1 MKNDNDS
8 VFFEQLLSHSDS
20 LDFQKLMKVLA
31 SRWYWIVGALL
42 LTSILCFIYL
52 KLATPQ
58 YVGSVTIKYLEKR
71 SQLDDFANSQTTYLF
86 NSGNTDYLTEKYNVK
101 SQEVVQNAITK
112 LNNPFTFY
120 RLKDLRRID
129 VYPNRPL
136 DLEVISYDRELY
148 EHGTFVLE
156 DDLSLTYQ
164 TQTSEVPIRLVERS
178 LVSLRGLVF
187 RVKTIAPNT
196 EGYIYEFVF
205 NDPVRLVNSFVSRI
219 DMDEVEQDMPV
230 MALSFRYHNP
240 AFTKDFLDQLLEAY
254 REFDL
259 KQKQQSSDLTIRFIN
274 DQVDIYSAS
283 LKEAARELELFKQR
297 NQVLDISNS
306 ATEITSKV
314 RELEQR
320 KNELEIQKAYI
331 NMLESNLGSTFE
343 HVDYLSVGLDGTT
356 DAVLV
361 NLLERFNT
369 LITQRKELLVKYSPN
384 SSTVR
389 NLDEELNKYRSQILD
404 NIRLQKQK
412 NNGTIRILDN
422 NIAVFRRR
430 FNQIPAL
437 EKNYIYLQSNFEVNK
452 NIYSLLLNKEIESS
466 IVRAGML
473 PSFQVV
479 TQPDLDKV
487 SPKPLQIIALSLFL
501 GLGLGLGSV
510 LATRYFNH
518 TFTDMAQIDKHP
530 RVSLLGIIHH
540 FPGKVTNSSRDLNQ
554 FLSDRSVFTESISA
568 LRTRL
573 SFSKSQLVEKKESGK
588 QILITSEKSGEGKS
602 FVTVN
607 LALSLNKIGRKVI
620 VIGGDLRKSRLHL
633 FFDEHNR
640 YGLSNL
646 LQEESCDYDKFIYAS
661 TIPNLDYIPAGPAPF
676 NPAELLQKPVFEDLL
691 AYCRTHYDFVL
702 LDTAPVGLV
711 ADNVPL
717 LNQSDHILFIIR
729 WLYSEKEAYRL
740 PAQLSEEYDIKDVKV
755 VVNDFYPD
763 NLYSS
768 LTSGSYYGSG
778 YSHYRYGYAYNDNGY
793 LSKPS
798 PGWKKRIKNIFSVR
812 KE

>member
-1 MKNDNDS
+1 MKNENDS
-8 VFFEQLLSHSDS
+8 AFFEQLLTNTDS
-20 LDFQKLMKVLA
+20 INFQKVVKVFA

-42 LTSILCFIYL
+42 FAGILCFLYL
-52 KLATPQ
+52 KLATPK
-58 YVGSVTIKYLEKR
+58 YVVSVTIKYLDKQ
-71 SQLDDFANSQTTYLF
+71 SQLDEFATSQPTYLF
-86 NSGNTDYLTEKYNVK
+86 NTGNTDYLTEKYNVK

-112 LNNPFTFY
+112 LDYPFTFY
-120 RLKDLRRID
+120 RLKDLRRVD

-136 DLEVISYDRELY
+136 DLEVISYDPETY
-148 EHGTFVLE
+148 EHGTFILE

-164 TQTSEVPIRLVERS
+164 TETNEIPIRLVERS
-178 LVSLRGLVF
+178 VVSLRGLVF
-187 RVKTIAPNT
+187 RVKQINT
-196 EGYIYEFVF
+196 TKGYRFEFKF
-205 NDPVRLVNSFVSRI
+205 NHPARMVNSLVEHI
-219 DMDEVEQDMPV
+219 DMKEVEQNMPV
-230 MALSFRYHNP
+230 MDLSFRYHNP
-240 AFTKDFLDQLLEAY
+240 AFTKDFLDKLLEAY
-254 REFDL
+254 REYDL

-297 NQVLDISNS
+297 NQVLDISSS

-331 NMLESNLGSTFE
+331 NMLESNLGNTFE
-343 HVDYLSVGLDGTT
+343 HIDYLSIGLDGTT
-356 DAVLV
+356 DVVLV
-361 NLLERFNT
+361 ELLERFNT
-369 LITQRKELLVKYSPN
+369 LIRQRKELLVKYSPN
-384 SSTVR
+384 SPTVR

-412 NNGTIRILDN
+412 NNGTIRILND

-466 IVRAGML
+466 IERAGML
-473 PSFQVV
+473 PSFLIV
-479 TQPDLDKV
+479 TRPDLDKV
-487 SPKPLQIIALSLFL
+487 SPKPWQIIALSIFL

-510 LATRYFNH
+510 LAVRSFNH
-518 TFTDMAQIDKHP
+518 TFTDIAQVDKHP
-530 RVSLLGIIHH
+530 RVSLLGILHH
-540 FPGKVTNSSRDLNQ
+540 FPGRVTNSSRDLNN
-554 FLSDRSVFTESISA
+554 FLNDRTVFTESMSA
-568 LRTRL
+568 VRTRL
-573 SFSKSQLVEKKESGK
+573 SFAKSQLVDKKEPGK
-588 QILITSEKSGEGKS
+588 QIMITSEKSGEGKS

-607 LALSLNKIGRKVI
+607 LALSLTKIGKKVV

-646 LQEESCDYDKFIYAS
+646 LQEESPESPDFTKFIYSS
-661 TIPNLDYIPAGPAPF
+661 TTKNLDYIPAGPAPF
-676 NPAELLQKPVFEDLL
+676 NPGELLQKPVFEELL
-691 AYCRTHYDFVL
+691 AYCRTHYDYVL

-717 LNQSDHILFIIR
+717 LNQSDHVLFIIR

-740 PAQLSEEYDIKDVKV
+740 PAQLADEYDIREVKV
-755 VVNDFYPD
+755 IVNDFYPD

-778 YSHYRYGYAYNDNGY
+778 YSHYRYDYAYRDNGY
-793 LSKPS
+793 LSDSK
-798 PGWKKRIKNIFSVR
+798 PGWKKRIRNIFSIR
-812 KE
+812 